1 MKKNF
6 AALIA
11 LLTMFQFSGVEAAA
25 IDNEIAILAAEQD
38 TQNET
43 PKKTEEVKKP
53 VKKSKQEIEAEKKRL
68 REEQKAAEK
77 KLKEEQKAARKQ
89 IEEGKK
95 EVVKLSDSN
104 RNSRT
109 RRTSTNESSRG
120 EKNPALNNSPN
131 VTPSNSNAVKNSNST
146 ASTSR
151 NNRNS
156 TSNVNS
162 SRVDKNSGS
171 NTSSVG
177 MPNPIKDY
185 ANFDEV
191 TKAVG
196 FTPLYIPKK
205 SGYTVTEISVVGERL
220 AQIKYGRRW
229 EPEVSLYIRTYKR
242 QPNEELQDISGING
256 VKWRVDMT
264 GGTTV
269 YVAKLADDKHAAAWA
284 VGSYTF
290 AAYAENLSFAAFH
303 ALVVEELVDLSSHY
317 YTN

>member
-6 AALIA
+6 AALMA
-11 LLTMFQFSGVEAAA
+11 LFTMFQFANVEAAA

-38 TQNET
+38 TENET
-43 PKKTEEVKKP
+43 PKKNEEVKKP
-53 VKKSKQEIEAEKKRL
+53 VQKSKQEIEAEKKRL

-109 RRTSTNESSRG
+109 SRTSNNENSRV
-120 EKNPALNNSPN
+120 EKNPAVNNSSN
-131 VTPSNSNAVKNSNST
+131 TTPSTST
-146 ASTSR
+146 ASTSTTAR
-151 NNRNS
+151 TERNS
-156 TSNVNS
+156 TSNGNS
-162 SRVDKNSGS
+162 SRVDRNSGS

-177 MPNPIKDY
+177 IANPAKVY

-242 QPNEELQDISGING
+242 LPNEELQDISGING

-284 VGSYTF
+284 FGSYTF

-303 ALVVEELVDLSSHY
+303 ALVVEELVDLSAHY

>member
-1 MKKNF
+1 MKKNL

-11 LLTMFQFSGVEAAA
+11 LFTMFQFAGVEAAA
-25 IDNEIAILAAEQD
+25 IDNELAILAAEQD
-38 TQNET
+38 TQNEE

-95 EVVKLSDSN
+95 EVVKLTDSN
-104 RNSRT
+104 RTSRT
-109 RRTSTNESSRG
+109 SRTSTNERSRV
-120 EKNPALNNSPN
+120 EKNPAVNNSSN
-131 VTPSNSNAVKNSNST
+131 VTPSNSNAVRNSNSNNST
-146 ASTSR
+146 TRNNKISTSNTTTAR
-151 NNRNS
+151 DNTNS
-156 TSNVNS
+156 NSNTSNVN
-162 SRVDKNSGS
+162 KANQ
-171 NTSSVG
+171 
-177 MPNPIKDY
+177 IKDY
-185 ANFDEV
+185 ASFDEV
-191 TKAVG
+191 TKVVG

-205 SGYTVTEISVVGERL
+205 SGYTVSTISVVGERM

-242 QPNEELQDISGING
+242 LPNEELQDISGISG

-284 VGSYTF
+284 VGQYTF

-303 ALVVEELVDLSSHY
+303 ALVVEELVDLSAHY

>member
-1 MKKNF
+1 MKKIL
-6 AALIA
+6 ATLIA
-11 LLTMFQFSGVEAAA
+11 LITMFQFANVDAAA
-25 IDNEIAILAAEQD
+25 IDNELAILAAEQD
-38 TQNET
+38 TQNAA
-43 PKKTEEVKKP
+43 PKKVEEVKKP
-53 VKKSKQEIEAEKKRL
+53 VQKSKQEIEAEKKRL

-109 RRTSTNESSRG
+109 SRTSTGESSRV
-120 EKNPALNNSPN
+120 EKNPAVNTSSN
-131 VTPSNSNAVKNSNST
+131 VTPANSNTARTSTPTDSTARNNNSNT
-146 ASTSR
+146 NTSTSSGG
-151 NNRNS
+151 NS
-156 TSNVNS
+156 NLV
-162 SRVDKNSGS
+162 R
-171 NTSSVG
+171 
-177 MPNPIKDY
+177 DY
-185 ANFDEV
+185 ASFDEV

-205 SGYTVTEISVVGERL
+205 SGYTVTTISVVGERM

-242 QPNEELQDISGING
+242 LPNEELKDISGING

-269 YVAKLADDKHAAAWA
+269 YVAKLSDTAHAAAWA
-284 VGSYTF
+284 VGEYTF